1 MLQIKNLNAGYED
14 LPVLR
19 GVNMEIM
26 AGEVV
31 ALMGPNGAGKSTL
44 LKSIFNLTEIKSG
57 EILFE
62 GKNIVGLKPHQL
74 TGIGIYYL
82 PQGRINFND
91 MTVRENLEISIINK
105 GREVVSKNLEQV
117 YCQFPIL
124 REKQNK
130 YAYTLSG
137 GQQQMLALGRAMMQD
152 PEVLLLDE
160 PSLGLSP
167 KLVKEIFRKIKELNQ
182 KFNVTILIVEHNI
195 KSVLDICNR
204 GYVMRSGEIVFY
216 ADAQKLKSPEIMD
229 EVFFGKRGDG
239 REGVAGEG

>member
-1 MLQIKNLNAGYED
+1 
-14 LPVLR
+14 
-19 GVNMEIM
+19 
-26 AGEVV
+26 
-31 ALMGPNGAGKSTL
+31 
-44 LKSIFNLTEIKSG
+44 
-57 EILFE
+57 
-62 GKNIVGLKPHQL
+62 
-74 TGIGIYYL
+74 
-82 PQGRINFND
+82 
-91 MTVRENLEISIINK
+91 
-105 GREVVSKNLEQV
+105 
-117 YCQFPIL
+117 
-124 REKQNK
+124 
-130 YAYTLSG
+130 
-137 GQQQMLALGRAMMQD
+137 MLALGRAMMQD